1 MACTAASYV
10 LLNEFLMVYFIGLDA
25 RLCRFAGVSAVDLAI
40 QTPTVLHFD
49 SQEYHNLQVKHEDIN
64 IRATRLY
71 L

>member
-1 MACTAASYV
+1 
-10 LLNEFLMVYFIGLDA
+10 MVYFIGLDA
-25 RLCRFAGVSAVDLAI
+25 RLCRCAGVSAVDLAI